1 MLFSLQVKVVLRP
14 RASNHAGRCHVTRV
28 LQESISYRPAAK
40 VSLIAMLRCFTD
52 VYWNVLDYMPIP
64 VAARCLRRGFAVL
77 ELRVLIPPGA
87 LVSVSCECCVL

>member
-1 MLFSLQVKVVLRP
+1 MNDACSLAVLFSLQVKVVLRP

-64 VAARCLRRGFAVL
+64 VAARCLRRGF
-77 ELRVLIPPGA
+77 
-87 LVSVSCECCVL
+87 